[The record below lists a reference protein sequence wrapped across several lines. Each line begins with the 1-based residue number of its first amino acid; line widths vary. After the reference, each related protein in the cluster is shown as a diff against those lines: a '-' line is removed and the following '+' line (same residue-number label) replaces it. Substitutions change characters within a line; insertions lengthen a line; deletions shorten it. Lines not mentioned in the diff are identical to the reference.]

1 MKRIGLFFA
10 FQLFAVL
17 TFAQL
22 SLTGI
27 VKDEKGEPLSGA
39 NVMLVNTYQG
49 KTAGANG
56 EFKFLN
62 LRKGKY
68 TLQITF
74 IGYKNFSKDMDINRS
89 ENLDI
94 VMEPTSYLTEEV
106 LVSASRAEDK
116 SPVAHTNI
124 GKEDIK
130 NSNMG
135 QDIPFLLSYTP
146 SFVATSDAGNGVGYT
161 YFRIRG
167 TDLNRI
173 NVTINGIPLSDAESH
188 STYFVDIPDL
198 AASTENIQIQRGVG
212 NSTNR

>member
-49 KTAGANG
+49 KTAGVNG
-56 EFKFLN
+56 EFIFLN

-74 IGYKNFSKDMDINRS
+74 IGYKNYSKEVDINSS

-94 VMEPTSYLTEEV
+94 VMKPTSYLTEEV
-106 LVSASRAEDK
+106 LVSASRAGDK

-130 NSNMG
+130 S
-135 QDIPFLLSYTP
+135 
-146 SFVATSDAGNGVGYT
+146 
-161 YFRIRG
+161 
-167 TDLNRI
+167 
-173 NVTINGIPLSDAESH
+173 
-188 STYFVDIPDL
+188 
-198 AASTENIQIQRGVG
+198 
-212 NSTNR
+212 

>member
-49 KTAGANG
+49 KTAGVNG

-74 IGYKNFSKDMDINRS
+74 IGYKN
-89 ENLDI
+89 
-94 VMEPTSYLTEEV
+94 P
-106 LVSASRAEDK
+106 ASCLAK
-116 SPVAHTNI
+116 
-124 GKEDIK
+124 
-130 NSNMG
+130 
-135 QDIPFLLSYTP
+135 
-146 SFVATSDAGNGVGYT
+146 T
-161 YFRIRG
+161 Y
-167 TDLNRI
+167 
-173 NVTINGIPLSDAESH
+173 
-188 STYFVDIPDL
+188 
-198 AASTENIQIQRGVG
+198 
-212 NSTNR
+212 